1 MRNQIHFG
9 DNLPFLKRLPG
20 NLVDL
25 IYIDP
30 PFNTGKMQSR
40 RQIKTTRSDS
50 GDRIGFGDQSYTTE
64 VIATRDYRD
73 SFKDYRAFLE
83 PRLLE
88 AYRVL
93 RLSGSLYFHID
104 FREAL
109 ARDARPA
116 GEFVLTQAG
125 FTAGTLE
132 HLGNIGKRR
141 QSSLR
146 ASKQAS
152 SHKYCS
158 PSDAHRQ
165 SIHLQKLR
173 RRSRLASVCRNP
185 KAQSRLLRFTLWRKR
200 SSGVMPASFQA
211 VTPVLKI

>member
-1 MRNQIHFG
+1 MRARRDRPAPPSRWRPSWRVRRG
-9 DNLPFLKRLPG
+9 SGAYRL
-20 NLVDL
+20 NVDL
-25 IYIDP
+25 HQP
-30 PFNTGKMQSR
+30 NAP
-40 RQIKTTRSDS
+40 
-50 GDRIGFGDQSYTTE
+50 TE
-64 VIATRDYRD
+64 PIA
-73 SFKDYRAFLE
+73 
-83 PRLLE
+83 P
-88 AYRVL
+88 
-93 RLSGSLYFHID
+93 HID